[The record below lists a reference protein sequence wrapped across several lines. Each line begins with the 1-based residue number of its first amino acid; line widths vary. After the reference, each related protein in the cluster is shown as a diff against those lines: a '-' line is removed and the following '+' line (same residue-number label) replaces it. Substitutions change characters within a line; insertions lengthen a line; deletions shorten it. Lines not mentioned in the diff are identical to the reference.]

1 MKTLDQLRNRFRA
14 QMKSRRGR
22 SLERATA
29 TTLHLRP
36 EAIPELIQSLHL
48 ASGRMPAR

>member
-1 MKTLDQLRNRFRA
+1 MKTLDQLRTPGA
-14 QMKSRRGR
+14 DEES
-22 SLERATA
+22 SHALERATA

-48 ASGRMPAR
+48 ASGKMSAR